1 MKTRK
6 RVKKSQ
12 KTILRFLSLLIGITL
27 SISLVMAQT
36 RPAVSGKVTDDKGEP
51 IIGASVTSPIKSTMT
66 DVDGTFSLDIPIGTE
81 IEVTYLGFKSYK
93 IKVSDANYLDIRLE
107 EDNVKLDDIVVV
119 GYGVQKKE
127 SLTGAISNI
136 KSDEIIKTKSP
147 SLAQSIQ
154 GKVSGLRIRQQDG
167 EPGQFRSD
175 INVRGLGTPLF
186 IIDGI
191 VRDGA
196 DAFQRLNPEDIESIS
211 FLKDGTAAIYGMN
224 SANGAIIVT
233 TKRGAKGKTKI
244 TLSSNIGISKPT
256 DIPKMTNAAQYME
269 MRNDAAILGEGNPL
283 VTKEELALWK
293 QGAPGYESA
302 NLYDDVFR
310 KYSVQHQ
317 HTISMQGGSDNV
329 SYFGSLGYARDES
342 LLKSKDLNYD
352 KYTFRSNADIK
363 ITNGLVA
370 GINLSGR
377 WDKTSQPWNSFFEI
391 FKQTRIN
398 VPTYPAYANN
408 NPDYLATQEMGFN
421 PIALADSDLTG
432 YHTYHNKNF
441 QSTFSLKYD
450 LPFVQGLSIKGQLG
464 YDYNQQKHKGIRK
477 KYSTYTY
484 SADNDEYME
493 NVYNNPSLIQV
504 GNNEAN
510 RLDLQAQI
518 NYART
523 FNTIHNV
530 SGTLVYERKQEKN
543 DWSNIERKYDLYT
556 YDEIDYA
563 GIKDQLS
570 SGMSNESAFISYV
583 GRFNYDF
590 MGKYLLELA
599 FRYDGSYR
607 YAPDSRWAFFPMG
620 SIGWRASEEK
630 FIKDKFDFVD
640 NLKFRASYGK
650 SGQDAGDAFQYIP
663 GYNLNVGIY
672 EFTDGTA
679 LSGIG
684 SPSITNPNLTWYR
697 AKLFDIGLDLSL
709 FNGLFSMELD
719 LNRRDRTGLLA
730 TRTVSLPNTYGA
742 SLPQENLNSDIT
754 QGIDFTLGHR
764 NKIGDFSYSIKG
776 NMNLARIKMN
786 YVERGP
792 FVSSW
797 DRWRN
802 QTSNRWN
809 DFVWG
814 YETIGQF
821 TNSEQIRNYGVVQ
834 SGEMGNSKELPGDY
848 IFRDVNGDGI
858 IDDND
863 KMPAFWSGTPLI
875 HYGLTLEASWKN
887 FDIYALFQ
895 GAGMYTV
902 QFSEVYAEILWSKG
916 ANTPAYF
923 YDRWHKEDPYDSDS
937 RWIAGE
943 WPASR
948 LIQDV
953 GALYKDNSDI
963 WRRNASYLR
972 LKTLELGYTLPSSVM
987 KKIGIDNVRLY
998 VNGYNLFT
1006 FADSF
1011 VKPFDPE
1018 RIEGSYNAGM
1028 NYPLMKSFNFGFTAN
1043 F

>member
-370 GINLSGR
+370 
-377 WDKTSQPWNSFFEI
+377 E
-391 FKQTRIN
+391 
-398 VPTYPAYANN
+398 
-408 NPDYLATQEMGFN
+408 
-421 PIALADSDLTG
+421 
-432 YHTYHNKNF
+432 
-441 QSTFSLKYD
+441 
-450 LPFVQGLSIKGQLG
+450 
-464 YDYNQQKHKGIRK
+464 
-477 KYSTYTY
+477 
-484 SADNDEYME
+484 
-493 NVYNNPSLIQV
+493 
-504 GNNEAN
+504 
-510 RLDLQAQI
+510 
-518 NYART
+518 
-523 FNTIHNV
+523 
-530 SGTLVYERKQEKN
+530 
-543 DWSNIERKYDLYT
+543 
-556 YDEIDYA
+556 
-563 GIKDQLS
+563 
-570 SGMSNESAFISYV
+570 
-583 GRFNYDF
+583 
-590 MGKYLLELA
+590 
-599 FRYDGSYR
+599 
-607 YAPDSRWAFFPMG
+607 
-620 SIGWRASEEK
+620 
-630 FIKDKFDFVD
+630 
-640 NLKFRASYGK
+640 
-650 SGQDAGDAFQYIP
+650 
-663 GYNLNVGIY
+663 
-672 EFTDGTA
+672 
-679 LSGIG
+679 
-684 SPSITNPNLTWYR
+684 
-697 AKLFDIGLDLSL
+697 
-709 FNGLFSMELD
+709 
-719 LNRRDRTGLLA
+719 
-730 TRTVSLPNTYGA
+730 
-742 SLPQENLNSDIT
+742 
-754 QGIDFTLGHR
+754 
-764 NKIGDFSYSIKG
+764 
-776 NMNLARIKMN
+776 
-786 YVERGP
+786 
-792 FVSSW
+792 
-797 DRWRN
+797 
-802 QTSNRWN
+802 
-809 DFVWG
+809 
-814 YETIGQF
+814 
-821 TNSEQIRNYGVVQ
+821 
-834 SGEMGNSKELPGDY
+834 
-848 IFRDVNGDGI
+848 
-858 IDDND
+858 
-863 KMPAFWSGTPLI
+863 
-875 HYGLTLEASWKN
+875 
-887 FDIYALFQ
+887 
-895 GAGMYTV
+895 
-902 QFSEVYAEILWSKG
+902 
-916 ANTPAYF
+916 
-923 YDRWHKEDPYDSDS
+923 
-937 RWIAGE
+937 
-943 WPASR
+943 
-948 LIQDV
+948 
-953 GALYKDNSDI
+953 
-963 WRRNASYLR
+963 
-972 LKTLELGYTLPSSVM
+972 
-987 KKIGIDNVRLY
+987 
-998 VNGYNLFT
+998 
-1006 FADSF
+1006 
-1011 VKPFDPE
+1011 
-1018 RIEGSYNAGM
+1018 
-1028 NYPLMKSFNFGFTAN
+1028 
-1043 F
+1043 